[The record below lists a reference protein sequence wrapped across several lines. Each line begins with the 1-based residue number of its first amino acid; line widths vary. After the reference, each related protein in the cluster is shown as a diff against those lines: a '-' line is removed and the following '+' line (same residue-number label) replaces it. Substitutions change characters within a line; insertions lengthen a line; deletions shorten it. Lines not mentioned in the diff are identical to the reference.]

1 MRETT
6 HSLSQF
12 TVERRD
18 SVLRAAAFKLF
29 KLGKFNRK
37 AVAAP
42 AGLKHTRVLFPL
54 PIKPESKEI
63 ISLNILKLLCLV

>member
-1 MRETT
+1 M
-6 HSLSQF
+6 SQF

-42 AGLKHTRVLFPL
+42 AGLKHTGVLFPL
-54 PIKPESKEI
+54 PIKPESKQIE
-63 ISLNILKLLCLV
+63 L